1 MPTKRNVVFMEE
13 IEKEEKKY
21 SKNQGEVLVNQA
33 ALPIYAKT
41 DDMHLSSN
49 PILQPCELRKCYKD
63 S

>member
-1 MPTKRNVVFMEE
+1 MEKG
-13 IEKEEKKY
+13 EKNY

-49 PILQPCELRKCYKD
+49 PILQPCELQRCYED

>member
-33 ALPIYAKT
+33 ALLIYAKT
-41 DDMHLSSN
+41 DDMHLSSS
-49 PILQPCELRKCYKD
+49 PILQPCELQKCYED

>member
-1 MPTKRNVVFMEE
+1 MEKG
-13 IEKEEKKY
+13 EKNY

-49 PILQPCELRKCYKD
+49 PILQPCELRKCYED